1 MKIKKRLVIFIL
13 GFLISCNCKNKSE
26 EKQVE
31 DKLLQSLVR
40 KGVDNKDLKN
50 TFLVILNVLA
60 NKNDNFQLFYTEDY
74 MLSFNEDQSIIKL
87 ISGANDY
94 QNIVFTL
101 PSNVLP
107 DRLRIDVG
115 SNRNQKVIKI
125 KSLLFRYNDK
135 EVFIPSELI
144 SKLLVP
150 NEFVNYRLGE
160 DTYNLLTLNVEDK
173 TIYDPAF
180 TCSPE
185 FVRLLLAIK

>member
-13 GFLISCNCKNKSE
+13 GFLISCNSKNKSE

>member
-13 GFLISCNCKNKSE
+13 GFLISCNSKNKSE

-185 FVRLLLAIK
+185 LVRLLLAIK

>member
-13 GFLISCNCKNKSE
+13 GFLISCNSKNKSE

-87 ISGANDY
+87 ISDANDY

-185 FVRLLLAIK
+185 LVRLLLAIK